1 MTSGVYGIY
10 GEHTQQA
17 CPLYNQ
23 ENRRWLL
30 ASISNQES
38 YAQKYEVR
46 ILQQCHSALEH
57 TFLWVVEAENAESI
71 EELMARTAGRF
82 NTVRIVP
89 LITFQIVLERCQKI
103 EDGTFFEN

>member
-1 MTSGVYGIY
+1 VAIGKHFESGKLCTKI
-10 GEHTQQA
+10 
-17 CPLYNQ
+17 
-23 ENRRWLL
+23 R
-30 ASISNQES
+30 
-38 YAQKYEVR
+38 
-46 ILQQCHSALEH
+46 LQQYHSALEH
-57 TFLWVVEAENAESI
+57 TFLWVVEAENAQSI